1 MDEKINLLY
10 NEIKLLKQNNI
21 NSFDEKL
28 KIMNNNIDKI
38 SLSLNKNK
46 DNIINLINETDTITE
61 YLKEKLLKQEKEHKI
76 EIQKINNKI
85 KEIISEK
92 ENFRKYK

>member
-1 MDEKINLLY
+1 M
-10 NEIKLLKQNNI
+10 
-21 NSFDEKL
+21 
-28 KIMNNNIDKI
+28 
-38 SLSLNKNK
+38 
-46 DNIINLINETDTITE
+46 TE